1 MLSLIVCNCM
11 YICYHSDSLVDD
23 FMIFYQRYLL
33 LLKNNVEKYQI
44 IDCQFTNF
52 RDKKNYHFFFIN
64 CKLIAN

>member
-1 MLSLIVCNCM
+1 M
-11 YICYHSDSLVDD
+11 DSLVDD
-23 FMIFYQRYLL
+23 FMIFYQRYL

-64 CKLIAN
+64 RKLIAN